1 MGMVFPLLAVVAIL
15 YGLFGNY
22 VPGIWYHSVIDYQFM
37 NEHLY
42 LGTQGI
48 WRITTAVTATTVAIF
63 IIFGVILMRAGA
75 SVFLMRLS
83 LLIAGRTTGGP
94 AKVAVLASSFFSM
107 LSGSA
112 PANVAVTG
120 NITIPMMKRLNY
132 DKNFAGEIGRAHV

>member
-1 MGMVFPLLAVVAIL
+1 
-15 YGLFGNY
+15 
-22 VPGIWYHSVIDYQFM
+22 
-37 NEHLY
+37 
-42 LGTQGI
+42 
-48 WRITTAVTATTVAIF
+48 
-63 IIFGVILMRAGA
+63 MRAGA
-75 SVFLMRLS
+75 SDFLMRLS

-132 DKNFAGEIGRAHV
+132 DKNFAGAVEATASTGGQLAPPVMGAGALLMAEFVGSEERRVGKGCRSRWVVVDLMKT